1 MATKNYTTK
10 TAALRATSADVR
22 KVQVSK
28 KIEIGKSGT
37 GTTVSEDKVETTQ
50 LWISPD
56 GKQGTEKEN
65 LIDLLNTAVHVG
77 SDSDGDYNVDAA
89 KTKTNKINFLGAY
102 VNVVDLGEEGV
113 NVYIGENKN
122 NPSYSALNNITGEKY
137 YVYESSTDAWELP
150 SGATANSQYSITSAL
165 SSSETINVQDGAAI
179 GNILANQTVLVTVT
193 SDQGTITYETGK
205 ISEFAGKT
213 AATLSAESGT
223 EVTEDAPTYKTWD
236 DTNNTGI
243 KVSGSSLIKYTSS
256 DAKNGFTPNSSTGI
270 FSVTVK
276 NSKVVGT
283 KGGWY
288 KISVKIG
295 GTTKETSA
303 VYVYAGQSATPSVG
317 KPVITYTPGTTKYI
331 SGLAYDSSGSFTLVV
346 DDISNTQQSM
356 TTTLNRLALTNKSGD
371 VDFAATV
378 ANNTTDM
385 SLKSGS
391 KSNETA
397 VYKYTKT
404 TSASASPTKK
414 VSCGI
419 SAQAYGQSAV
429 AGDKVAADTCTATTW
444 LYTDNTDDT
453 DLITYFQKD
462 GARKYGDLAAAK
474 SSAGATTAYDSTK
487 SLITDYKDQLLVQD
501 GKLRYPNSDKTSRY
515 SGATETR
522 YYVRP
527 VKFGGSGQ
535 INNITVTVSGMTA
548 FNNGN
553 TRIYLVKK
561 GVSDAQVLNWFKTAA
576 CSYGKPIA
584 DASAPSSNKWTCTIN
599 NDVYQ
604 LVGGVSDTYY
614 LVVEMTKDAGEIGQ
628 ITLA

>member
-37 GTTVSEDKVETTQ
+37 GTTVSEDKVETTS

-56 GKQGTEKEN
+56 GKQETEKQN
-65 LIDLLNTAVHVG
+65 VLDLLNTAVHVG
-77 SDSDGDYNVDAA
+77 SDSDGDYNVDAT
-89 KTKTNKINFLGAY
+89 KTKTNKINFLGMY
-102 VNVVDLGEEGV
+102 VNVVDDGENGV
-113 NVYIGENKN
+113 NVYIGENN
-122 NPSYSALNNITGEKY
+122 NHPSYSSITDTLAAPKYVYASSTGE
-137 YVYESSTDAWELP
+137 WELP
-150 SGATANSQYSITSAL
+150 SDAVAGSTYARTSAL
-165 SSSETINVQDGAAI
+165 TGTEDINLNDGASI
-179 GNILANQTVLVTVT
+179 GNILKDQTITVTVT
-193 SDQGTITYETGK
+193 SDLEEPVVYETGK
-205 ISEFAGKT
+205 ISESAGNTTT
-213 AATLSAESGT
+213 ATS
-223 EVTEDAPTYKTWD
+223 KTWED
-236 DTNNTGI
+236 SAKGI
-243 KVSGSSLIKYTSS
+243 KVVGTSLIKYTSD
-256 DAKNGFTPNSSTGI
+256 DAKDGFTPNSSSGI
-270 FSVTVK
+270 FKVTID
-276 NSKVVGT
+276 NDKVVGT

-288 KISVKIG
+288 SVSVKLG
-295 GTTKETSA
+295 NTEKATEKVF
-303 VYVYAGQSATPSVG
+303 VYPAASATPAVD
-317 KPVITYTPGTTKYI
+317 KPVITYAAGGTKNI
-331 SGLAYDSSGSFTLVV
+331 SGLVYDSSGSFTLTV
-346 DDISNTQQSM
+346 DNIVNTQQAI
-356 TTTLNRLALTNKSGD
+356 TKETNRVTVTKTSGD
-371 VDFAATV
+371 VDFGATV
-378 ANNTTDM
+378 TTGTTGM
-385 SLKSGS
+385 SVTGTATD
-391 KSNETA
+391 ETA
-397 VYKYTKT
+397 VYKYVATKSATAT
-404 TSASASPTKK
+404 TAKK
-414 VSCGI
+414 VSAAAK
-419 SAQAYGQSAV
+419 AQAHGQSGATGTAV
-429 AGDKVAADTCTATTW
+429 TSDTCTATTW
-444 LYTDNTDDT
+444 LYTDSKDDT

-474 SSAGATTAYDSTK
+474 SSTGATTTYDSTK

-535 INNITVTVSGMTA
+535 INTITVTVSGMSA

-584 DASAPSSNKWTCTIN
+584 DASAPSSNKWTCSIN

-604 LVGGVSDTYY
+604 LVGGVADTYY